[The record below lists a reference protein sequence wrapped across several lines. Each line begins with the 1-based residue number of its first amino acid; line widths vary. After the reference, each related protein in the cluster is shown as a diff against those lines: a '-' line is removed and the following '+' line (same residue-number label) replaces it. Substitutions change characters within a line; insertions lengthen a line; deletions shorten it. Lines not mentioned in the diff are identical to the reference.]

1 MKKLITILFLV
12 FGFSSIAY
20 AESSLPK
27 CQGDD
32 YKQWTNCYGE
42 IKFPRNEYKGEW
54 KDGKFEGKGTLTEP
68 WGVYVGDFKNNLAHG
83 VGRQT
88 FNDGGWFEGEIK
100 NDELNGKAIHV
111 WANGDK
117 YIGTFVNSIMQGPAI
132 VEYVDGAR
140 YEGNFK
146 DDLYHGQGKLEY
158 ADGESYD
165 GNWKEGYY
173 YG

>member
-12 FGFSSIAY
+12 FGFSSTVY

-68 WGVYVGDFKNNLAHG
+68 WGVYVGDFKNNLADG
-83 VGRQT
+83 VGHQT
-88 FNDGGWFEGEIK
+88 YKDGSWFKGEVK
-100 NDELNGKAIHV
+100 NDELNGKATYV
-111 WANGDK
+111 LPNGDK
-117 YIGTFVNSIMQGPAI
+117 FIGTFVNWIMQGQATI
-132 VEYVDGAR
+132 
-140 YEGNFK
+140 
-146 DDLYHGQGKLEY
+146 EY
-158 ADGESYD
+158 ADGAKY
-165 GNWKEGYY
+165 EGDVKNRN
-173 YG
+173 